1 MKNTSIINIK
11 ILAAAKA
18 QRNSLKGTEKE
29 VNKLAIKI
37 EELKQEYEVKSN
49 MYNTMKASFENAYLK
64 GMNLNDVV
72 ILKEE
77 GKFNN
82 QGDLMANPKGI
93 NNDGKFD
100 LDLLAYNLKN
110 NSNFREI
117 PSDSNEEEVT
127 EETLETEKEEVFE

>member
-11 ILAAAKA
+11 VLAAAKA

-117 PSDSNEEEVT
+117 PADSNEEEVT

>member
-11 ILAAAKA
+11 VLAAAKA